1 MYDVYL
7 AAAQGFVPFNIYTT
21 AEREGCEFYDDI
33 LNILPIRMLPVNILI
48 ETNKIYLSAIIEC
61 ILLQMLLYVF

>member
-48 ETNKIYLSAIIEC
+48 ETNKIYLPAIIEC